1 LSSVLLTPRL
11 RPIPFAIGKNR
22 VTSLVLIAYLAL
34 QYCGDPMLSIFL
46 LRDDLPRRA
55 ESTLSGRLA
64 PRNISL
70 LGLLAVLLLFLPAVL
85 TAAQTPATGQIK
97 GTVTDESKPLPGV
110 VVSLANVHAGK
121 SFKIKTDDF
130 GRFVLQDAPY
140 GYYDLEIVGTDG
152 DRLLQQQ
159 LSIIPA
165 GTSQTATVNID
176 VSRSKTT
183 SAPGDP
189 AVYGG
194 LRTLPEP
201 NIKNKKEKNKEIAR
215 QNEKISEMNVLILQA
230 NAAALSG
237 KWQEAVAPLQQLTAM
252 DPDGWEY
259 FSELGDVQSHLGEY
273 RDALGSYETGLLNAG
288 EVSGINVETAD
299 AESVRKKTGVSHMLN
314 NKGIVYS
321 KLHRTKEAMAAY
333 SRSAALASDPSLTY
347 FNLCVT
353 QYNLKNVEG
362 TVAACDKAVSVDPGK
377 AEAHYFKGAL
387 LLYANQPAVT
397 GKVTAPPAGTA
408 EALKKYL
415 ELAPNGEH
423 AAEVREMLEYLA
435 VLTKNAEN
443 GNRTNKN

>member
-1 LSSVLLTPRL
+1 MPIAVFLQNLVRL
-11 RPIPFAIGKNR
+11 RAG
-22 VTSLVLIAYLAL
+22 
-34 QYCGDPMLSIFL
+34 
-46 LRDDLPRRA
+46 
-55 ESTLSGRLA
+55 STFFRRLA
-64 PRNISL
+64 PKNTSL
-70 LGLLAVLLLFLPAVL
+70 LGLLAASLLLLAALP

-97 GTVTDESKPLPGV
+97 GTVTDESKPLAGV

-165 GTSQTATVNID
+165 GASQTATVNID

-183 SAPGDP
+183 SVPGDA
-189 AVYGG
+189 AVVGG

-230 NAAALSG
+230 NAAAISE
-237 KWQEAVAPLQQLTAM
+237 KWEDALAPLLQLTAM

-259 FSELGDVQSHLGEY
+259 FAELGDAQYHLGQY

-288 EVSGINVETAD
+288 DVSGIDTETAD
-299 AESVRKKTGVSHMLN
+299 AESVRKKAGVSHMLN
-314 NKGIVYS
+314 NEGLVYS
-321 KLHRTKEAMAAY
+321 RLHKTREAMAAY
-333 SRSAALASDPSLTY
+333 GRSAALASDPSLAY

-353 QYNLKNVEG
+353 QYNLKNIEG
-362 TVAACDKAVSVDPGK
+362 TMAACDRVISVDPGK
-377 AEAHYFKGAL
+377 AEAYYFKGAL
-387 LLYANQPAVT
+387 LLYTNQPAAT
-397 GKVTAPPAGTA
+397 GKVTAPPVGTA

-415 ELAPNGEH
+415 ELAPDGEH
-423 AAEVREMLEYLA
+423 AAEVREMLNYISA
-435 VLTKNAEN
+435 LTNAAAANADKAKKN
-443 GNRTNKN
+443 

>member
-1 LSSVLLTPRL
+1 
-11 RPIPFAIGKNR
+11 
-22 VTSLVLIAYLAL
+22 
-34 QYCGDPMLSIFL
+34 M
-46 LRDDLPRRA
+46 
-55 ESTLSGRLA
+55 ESTFSARPA
-64 PRNISL
+64 QKNTSL
-70 LGLLAVLLLFLPAVL
+70 LGLLAVLLILFVALP
-85 TAAQTPATGQIK
+85 TIAQTPATGQIK
-97 GTVTDESKPLPGV
+97 GTVTAESKPLAGV
-110 VVSLANVHAGK
+110 VVSLANAHAGK
-121 SFKIKTDDF
+121 SFKIETDDF

-140 GYYDLEIVGTDG
+140 GYYNLEIVGTDG
-152 DRLLQQQ
+152 GRLLQQQ

-165 GTSQTATVNID
+165 GTSQTAMVNID
-176 VSRSKTT
+176 VSRSKMT

-237 KWQEAVAPLQQLTAM
+237 KWQDAVAPLQQLTAM

-259 FSELGDVQSHLGEY
+259 FSELGDVQSHLGQY

-288 EVSGINVETAD
+288 DVSGIDTETAD

-314 NKGIVYS
+314 NEGLVYS
-321 KLHRTKEAMAAY
+321 ALHKTKEAMAAY
-333 SRSAALASDPSLTY
+333 SKSAVLASNPSLAY

-362 TVAACDKAVSVDPGK
+362 TVAACDKAISVDPGK
-377 AEAHYFKGAL
+377 AEAYYFKGAL

-397 GKVTAPPAGTA
+397 GKVTAPPAGTS

-415 ELAPNGEH
+415 ELAPDGEH
-423 AAEVREMLEYLA
+423 AAEVREMLNYISA
-435 VLTKNAEN
+435 LTNAAASNADKMKKN
-443 GNRTNKN
+443 